1 MLYGWNRW
9 QWWTHQAAPL
19 IRYWKVREFSAVI
32 SARRV
37 KNITKLADPEMRKCQ
52 KKQRFYFLSCYH
64 EITILL
70 SSKAMLFSKMSH
82 KLRDQRQIFF
92 VVFYFP
98 NFFEVTSWPLV
109 SNPRFG
115 VSSEMH
121 IHWVWF
127 LFRMCWT
134 LPILP
139 PKPYFGL
146 CKSIG
151 SSIGISSGANIQTAV
166 WGLHLLKVQRTLNGW
181 AGITGMER
189 ETSVELLK
197 RHTLPALPLSCILE
211 IFSLWVYC

>member
-82 KLRDQRQIFF
+82 KLSDQRQIFLW
-92 VVFYFP
+92 
-98 NFFEVTSWPLV
+98 FFIFLIFLKWLVDPWCQIPVLGFLVRCTSTGSDFFSECVEHFQPFHQSHTSGCVKALEVL
-109 SNPRFG
+109 
-115 VSSEMH
+115 
-121 IHWVWF
+121 
-127 LFRMCWT
+127 
-134 LPILP
+134 
-139 PKPYFGL
+139 
-146 CKSIG
+146 
-151 SSIGISSGANIQTAV
+151 
-166 WGLHLLKVQRTLNGW
+166 
-181 AGITGMER
+181 
-189 ETSVELLK
+189 
-197 RHTLPALPLSCILE
+197 
-211 IFSLWVYC
+211 